1 MSSSNVE
8 HEAGKGKAVTIVVEA
23 VVHQWSK
30 GEITYEE
37 VVNLEDPDYPQHP
50 ERVYSVT
57 YEHARGNKTGVL
69 SPGGS
74 VKVKEGMVFFV
85 KDTGES

>member
-1 MSSSNVE
+1 MAN
-8 HEAGKGKAVTIVVEA
+8 HPKKFVTIIVEGTP
-23 VVHQWSK
+23 HEWPK
-30 GEITYEE
+30 DEITYVE
-37 VVNLEDPDYPQHP
+37 VVTLEDTQYPEHP

-57 YEHARGNKTGVL
+57 YERAHGDKKGVL

-74 VKVKEGMVFFV
+74 VKVKEGMEFFV

>member
-1 MSSSNVE
+1 MSHPDKHVTIIVE
-8 HEAGKGKAVTIVVEA
+8 GTPHEWIKGK
-23 VVHQWSK
+23 
-30 GEITYEE
+30 ITYAE
-37 VVNLEDPDYPQHP
+37 VVTLEDPQYPQHP

-57 YEHARGNKTGVL
+57 YEQGQGGKKGVL

-74 VKVKEGMVFFV
+74 VEVKEGMEFFV

>member
-1 MSSSNVE
+1 MSE
-8 HEAGKGKAVTIVVEA
+8 HPKKSVTIIVEGTP
-23 VVHQWSK
+23 HEWPK
-30 GEITYEE
+30 DEITYAQ
-37 VVNLEDPDYPQHP
+37 VVTLEDPQFPQHP

-57 YEHARGNKTGVL
+57 YERGHGNKKGVL

-74 VKVKEGMVFFV
+74 VKVKEGMEFFV

>member
-1 MSSSNVE
+1 MSTSSSE
-8 HEAGKGKAVTIVVEA
+8 HGTGKDKAVTIIVEA
-23 VVHQWSK
+23 VEHQWPK
-30 GEITYEE
+30 GEITYTE
-37 VVNLEDPDYPQHP
+37 VVTLEDPNYPQHP

-57 YEHARGNKTGVL
+57 YERAHGSKTGVL

-74 VKVKEGMVFFV
+74 VNVKEGMVFFV

>member
-1 MSSSNVE
+1 MNE
-8 HEAGKGKAVTIVVEA
+8 QADLTNHKEKLVTIIVEGTP
-23 VVHQWSK
+23 HEWRK
-30 GEITYEE
+30 GEITYAE
-37 VVNLEDPDYPQHP
+37 VVTLEDPQYPQHP
-50 ERVYSVT
+50 DRVYSVT
-57 YEHARGNKTGVL
+57 YERGHGEKKGVL

>member
-1 MSSSNVE
+1 MSENT
-8 HEAGKGKAVTIVVEA
+8 KKLVTIIVEA
-23 VVHQWSK
+23 TAHKWPK
-30 GEITYEE
+30 DEITYAE
-37 VVNLEDPDYPQHP
+37 VVTLEDPGYPQHP

-57 YEHARGNKTGVL
+57 YERAHDNKTGVL

-74 VKVKEGMVFFV
+74 VKVKEGMVFYV

>member
-1 MSSSNVE
+1 MSSSHSESNAEKV
-8 HEAGKGKAVTIVVEA
+8 KLVTIVVEA
-23 VVHQWSK
+23 VGHQWPK
-30 GEITYEE
+30 GEITYAE
-37 VVNLEDPDYPQHP
+37 VVTLEDPDYPQHP

-57 YEHARGNKTGVL
+57 YERAHGNKTGVL

>member
-1 MSSSNVE
+1 MSSSSSE
-8 HEAGKGKAVTIVVEA
+8 HGTGKDKVVTIVVEA
-23 VVHQWSK
+23 VEHQWLK
-30 GEITYEE
+30 GDITYTD
-37 VVNLEDPDYPQHP
+37 VVTLEDPDYPQHP

-57 YEHARGNKTGVL
+57 YERAHGNKTGVL